1 MSFLMC
7 CRASLVGAVW
17 LFVIGG
23 AQEAIAQIQDGF
35 TYQGVLDD
43 GGFPVTGQIG
53 MSFALYSTP
62 ESTVPIAGPTAAQ
75 QVEVDDGLFSAVIDF
90 PEAALSGGV
99 RYLEIT
105 IDPGGPREA
114 VLSPRTAIRP
124 TPSATQAA
132 GATVD
137 GTGTVRFQNATS
149 GVELSSADEV
159 TDEPAFTG
167 SVWQSFRPSEVSF
180 FAGGAFEASINSF
193 SGFPFWNLRLGEGL
207 SGPIIET
214 GQFTN
219 APIEDF
225 SFSASGETVLDANQF
240 YTVEFNTNGTEL
252 EVGIGGNQQVGRS
265 NFGEFTDVVHTFTG
279 LVSDPDVA
287 RVEPGG
293 VFTAPEGGGFDLSGM
308 VEWSFYPSLG
318 DARLTAPGL
327 SSPILSADSISG
339 HVAIGRPLGLA
350 PLHLYGGPSLITD
363 QGLINGISS
372 QAGVAATAIIQ
383 NERPL
388 LTFSYAPAPPGGPPV
403 IAGVQFYDGSS
414 ANNLIVGADDSGDLA
429 VTNDNA
435 PGDRP
440 LARLLQ
446 QGGLVL
452 EGPGAAVSVLNDLA
466 SGSADLRLT
475 DPNPTI
481 RIENIGNRVASPRLE
496 LIDDD
501 GGERRF
507 LVNMSDGALNFTP
520 DDFTGSGVPLVSMTD
535 QSSVLV
541 NTSGLDPVELGTL
554 VVRQKDDSLDER
566 QNGISLVSNDFFGG
580 LKAMRFY
587 IENGS
592 DAHIDSGNGG
602 LDILQLNEAGGA
614 VLVGG
619 ALVQTSRRALKQ
631 DIEPLKDSIETILS
645 LRGVSYRWSDERGGK
660 ADIGFIAEEMAEVL
674 PEIVSFDD
682 EGAPVGID
690 YGRVTALLV
699 EAVKAQQT
707 QMRTME
713 QRLKR
718 VERALLELSEEN

>member
-1 MSFLMC
+1 MVLLPFIAPQVS
-7 CRASLVGAVW
+7 RASVL
-17 LFVIGG
+17 
-23 AQEAIAQIQDGF
+23 DGF

-43 GGFPVTGQIG
+43 GGSPFTGQIG
-53 MSFALYSTP
+53 MRFALYSTP
-62 ESTVPIAGPTAAQ
+62 ESASPIAGPTAAQ
-75 QVEVDDGLFSAVIDF
+75 LVEVDNGLFRALIDF
-90 PEAALSGGV
+90 PDSAFSNGV

-105 IDPGGPREA
+105 IDPGGPRET
-114 VLSPRTAIRP
+114 VLSPRTPITP
-124 TPSATQAA
+124 TPLATQAA
-132 GATVD
+132 GASVD
-137 GTGTVRFQNATS
+137 GTGAVRFQSATAD
-149 GVELSSADEV
+149 VELSSATEV

-167 SVWQSFRPSEVSF
+167 SVWQSFRASEASL
-180 FAGGAFEASINSF
+180 FAGGAFEANINAF
-193 SGFPFWNLRLGEGL
+193 GGFPFWNLRLGEGL
-207 SGPIIET
+207 GGPIIES

-252 EVGIGGNQQVGRS
+252 EFGLGGNQQVGRS
-265 NFGEFTDVVHTFTG
+265 NFGEFTDVVHSFAG
-279 LVSDPDVA
+279 LVNDPDVA
-287 RVEPGG
+287 RVDPGG
-293 VFTAPEGGGFDLSGM
+293 VFTAPMGGGFDLSGM
-308 VEWSFYPSLG
+308 VEWAFYPSLG

-350 PLHLYGGPSLITD
+350 PLHLSGGPSLITD
-363 QGLINGISS
+363 LGLVNGISS

-388 LTFSYAPAPPGGPPV
+388 LTFSYAPAAPNGPPV

-414 ANNLIVGADDSGDLA
+414 ANNLIVGPDDSGDLA

-452 EGPGAAVSVLNDLA
+452 EGPSAALTVLNDLA
-466 SGSADLRLT
+466 SGNADLRLN

-481 RIENIGNRVASPRLE
+481 RIENTGNRVASPRLE

-501 GGERRF
+501 GVERRY

-554 VVRQKDDSLDER
+554 IVRQKTDSFDDR
-566 QNGISLVSNDFFGG
+566 QNGISLVSEDFFGG

-587 IENGS
+587 IENET
-592 DAHIDSGNGG
+592 DAHIDAGNGG
-602 LDILQLNEAGGA
+602 LDILQLNEAGGP
-614 VLVGG
+614 VYVGG
-619 ALVQTSRRALKQ
+619 SLVQTSSRALKQ
-631 DIEPLKDSIETILS
+631 DIEPLMDSIETILS
-645 LRGVSYRWSDERGGK
+645 MRGVSYRWSDERGGK
-660 ADIGFIAEEMAEVL
+660 PDIGFIAEEMAEVL

-682 EGAPVGID
+682 DGEPVGID
-690 YGRVTALLV
+690 YGRVTAMLV

-707 QMRTME
+707 QMRSME
-713 QRLKR
+713 QRLER
-718 VERALLELSEEN
+718 VERALLELSAGS